1 MQTAIETI
9 QKAIFAEK
17 HQLINHFEI
26 RDKLISQLSDNNSS
40 QIHCQQKI
48 ENLERELKEI
58 CGNFYDRKD
67 QCAEKMTTGQMSTMK
82 ANISS
87 AIKSSHSED
96 CALKDG
102 NIRG

>member
-9 QKAIFAEK
+9 QKAIYAEK
-17 HQLINHFEI
+17 HNLINHFEI

-58 CGNFYDRKD
+58 CGNFYPGKD
-67 QCAEKMTTGQMSTMK
+67 TCNEEPTLNYKSG
-82 ANISS
+82 ANT
-87 AIKSSHSED
+87 D
-96 CALKDG
+96 CDIRELLKKKD
-102 NIRG
+102 